1 MLYSLER
8 FLREN
13 STEFIHVLFLVGLF
27 FLFILFLFYNRL
39 KNYHPHKYE
48 EMGEPNIFHRRSLF
62 ALGPEIKFWFTRA
75 HKHMGDKTLGYYSDF
90 LAVFF
95 ALWIPTLLYTL
106 LFSYGIIGF

>member
-1 MLYSLER
+1 MLYSLEM
-8 FLREN
+8 FLREHWAI
-13 STEFIHVLFLVGLF
+13 FIRFLF
-27 FLFILFLFYNRL
+27 FLGLVFLFMLFLFYNRL
-39 KNYHPHKYE
+39 KYYHPHKYE
-48 EMGEPNIFHRRSLF
+48 EMGEPSIFQRRSLF

-95 ALWIPTLLYTL
+95 AIWIPTLLYTL